1 MTTIE
6 TPAAGM
12 TPLPAAGSKVL
23 PPHGTQYRYRGRAG
37 VWPGC
42 RCTPCTRAHSRA
54 CKQRE
59 LDRLSGKPPLHP
71 GAPIIAHV
79 KVLNEAGMSNDLIA
93 RRARVSPNLLSG
105 LMRGLTKSCRRDTA
119 LRLLAVQ
126 PGDFDEIAEI
136 PCTGSS
142 RRIQALYAIGHSQRV
157 IAEATDLCE
166 SSVSHIANAKM
177 RKVDASTADA
187 ISRAYEQLA
196 GTDGTSESARRRAR
210 LMGWHDPLWW
220 EDMGHIDDPDFD
232 PATVEQELG
241 RNGEAAVRRAEIEHL
256 MSFGLDHEVIAARVD
271 MHPTTVRNIMNE
283 LRTGQRR
290 DRRTGVAA

>member
-42 RCTPCTRAHSRA
+42 RCMPCTRAHSRA

-79 KVLNEAGMSNDLIA
+79 KALNEAGMSNDLVA

-105 LMRGLTKSCRRDTA
+105 LMRGLTQSCRRQTA

-126 PGDFDEIAEI
+126 PGDFDDIAEI
-136 PCTGSS
+136 PCAGSS
-142 RRIQALYAIGHSQRV
+142 RRIQALYAMGHSQRV
-157 IAEATDLCE
+157 LAEATGLCE
-166 SSVSHIANAKM
+166 SSVSHIANAKT
-177 RKVDASTADA
+177 RKVDASTAAA
-187 ISRAYEQLA
+187 IRRAYEQLA
-196 GTDGTSESARRRAR
+196 GTSGSSETARRRAR
-210 LMGWHDPLWW
+210 LMGWRDPLWW
-220 EDMGHIDDPDFD
+220 EDMGHIDDPTFD
-232 PATVEQELG
+232 PTTADRPLNKQEQGALRAAEILHLASFGADPEEIATRLGLG
-241 RNGEAAVRRAEIEHL
+241 RDYV
-256 MSFGLDHEVIAARVD
+256 VARI
-271 MHPTTVRNIMNE
+271 RE
-283 LRTGQRR
+283 LR
-290 DRRTGVAA
+290 GVAA